1 MEIQNKVII
10 WGNDNYNTL
19 GVLRMLSRERLEVF
33 VLINNKKRNCA
44 SLSKYFKQHKFAR
57 TIDEGINFLLTS
69 FCNEN
74 NKPILLTT
82 SDLLAEAID
91 RNKKDLSRYFYLS
104 CVSEDMNLEALL
116 DKNLMTNMAK
126 ECGINVPYSVKITK
140 NDFLTDISYP
150 CIVKP
155 NKNRLGHA
163 KEFKSLI
170 CNTKEDLIHAMSKVK
185 EDSEFILQQY
195 INKEYEILLYG
206 CRLRNG
212 DVFFP
217 GCFLKDRWLN
227 GGDATHGTI
236 QRDIPSII
244 DISSIAIYLEQIGYY
259 GLFSVEYGVEQDKA
273 YFYEF
278 NLRNDGTSHYFY
290 PAGVNLP
297 YLYIIDT
304 LEYEYN
310 ISDFEVKRTINFID
324 EIGDKTNIDGV
335 SLTKRFWKEDY
346 EKSSS
351 FKLLDKDD
359 MIPYY
364 WNAFMSNKYLEC
376 IKGLVKAIIRR

>member
-1 MEIQNKVII
+1 
-10 WGNDNYNTL
+10 
-19 GVLRMLSRERLEVF
+19 MLSRENLEVF
-33 VLINNKKRNCA
+33 VLINKKKRSCA
-44 SLSKYFKQHKFAR
+44 SLSKYFKQHKVAR
-57 TIDEGINFLLTS
+57 TIDEGIKFLLSS
-69 FCNEN
+69 FCKEN
-74 NKPILLTT
+74 NKPILITT

-91 RNKKDLSRYFYLS
+91 RNKKELSRYFYLS
-104 CVSEDMNLEALL
+104 CVSEDMDLEALL

-140 NDFLTDISYP
+140 NDFPTDISYP

-170 CNTKEDLIHAMSKVK
+170 CNTKEDLIHAMTQVK
-185 EDSEFILQQY
+185 DDSEFILQQY
-195 INKEYEILLYG
+195 IKKEYEILLYG

-217 GCFLKDRWLN
+217 GCFLKDRWLF

-236 QRDIPSII
+236 QRDIPSFLGVKP
-244 DISSIAIYLEQIGYY
+244 ISDYLEKIGFY
-259 GLFSVEYGVEQDKA
+259 GLFSAEFGVENNKA

-297 YLYIIDT
+297 YLYIIDS
-304 LEYEYN
+304 LGLKYN
-310 ISDFEVKRTINFID
+310 LKEFEVKRTTIFID
-324 EIGDKTNIDGV
+324 EIGDKTNIDGEN
-335 SLTKRFWKEDY
+335 LTKEKWKEDY
-346 EKSSS
+346 EKSTS

-359 MIPYY
+359 MIPYC
-364 WNAFMSNKYLEC
+364 WSAFMSSSLLNE
-376 IKGLVKAIIRR
+376 IKRIVKVIIRR